1 MRSVRRAECGCVK
14 PAGSDVSARR
24 VRSVR
29 RAECGWP
36 PDARKQIG
44 GFRRRAEWPKNN
56 IAMGGY
62 AVYDDITGRGIASA
76 AKEFGFAL
84 FRRAKR
90 YAFQCRA
97 ALRNVG
103 RVQLR
108 RDGADERLRHA
119 GHKMQRGS
127 QPKKA
132 QTRRAL
138 PTEKHRPRA
147 ALDPRA
153 RMQHRPPAEKR
164 GGTPFSAKKA
174 NAAAPCLCRP
184 GGSEMPKP
192 KPRFCFVLKC
202 NDAGAAQ
209 LPFEN
214 TNIARPGRKPRPC
227 DIPAAY
233 APQSRETPGGQSGRR
248 AAQSRAGHARFAAPP
263 RSPAQRPAETAFA
276 PPFTSAENM
285 STTQYSTERRRYA
298 PAPAEK
304 RGGTPFS
311 AGKSNAAPY
320 FRRPRRG
327 TPNRSRVHAF
337 APRRE
342 RKQRPRRDEILTG
355 RTLSPGAEPTPREKP
370 RRRAATQRKAEILCF
385 CRSARLLFCRPAPK
399 PARGSTLRPR
409 AGKVRC
415 RTAANRTSQT
425 AARHDAQAM
434 HVSPNSRVALVL
446 RRRRVAEPVSS
457 VFRNVRRTG
466 RRFRLPPKF
475 FCPPPTLFV
484 FCRFIPAPACS
495 PHKKTDGKGVFA
507 FPVRSDMFRL
517 SFASSVCRSYGGR
530 DAGTPVIPASGG
542 IYESSARGNSPP
554 WPAADPLSRGPPRG

>member
-1 MRSVRRAECGCVK
+1 MPGGTPERRPCTTAE
-14 PAGSDVSARR
+14 
-24 VRSVR
+24 
-29 RAECGWP
+29 
-36 PDARKQIG
+36 
-44 GFRRRAEWPKNN
+44 RRRRR
-56 IAMGGY
+56 
-62 AVYDDITGRGIASA
+62 TA
-76 AKEFGFAL
+76 AA
-84 FRRAKR
+84 
-90 YAFQCRA
+90 CRA
-97 ALRNVG
+97 QNAARFS
-103 RVQLR
+103 
-108 RDGADERLRHA
+108 A
-119 GHKMQRGS
+119 
-127 QPKKA
+127 KKT

-174 NAAAPCLCRP
+174 NAAPCLCRP

-214 TNIARPGRKPRPC
+214 TNIARPGWKPRPC

-355 RTLSPGAEPTPREKP
+355 RTLSPGGRNPRREKNLAEG
-370 RRRAATQRKAEILCF
+370 RRPKERQKFCASAVLPACF
-385 CRSARLLFCRPAPK
+385 FA
-399 PARGSTLRPR
+399 GLRPNPR
-409 AGKVRC
+409 GARRC
-415 RTAANRTSQT
+415 GLGRVERDVELPQIGRRKQRLAAMLRQCAFPQT
-425 AARHDAQAM
+425 AASPSYYADDALR
-434 HVSPNSRVALVL
+434 SPYRACFGTCGGKRGGAFGCRRSSFV
-446 RRRRVAEPVSS
+446 RRRRSLYSVGLSRRLPVH
-457 VFRNVRRTG
+457 RTKNRRK
-466 RRFRLPPKF
+466 RRFRLS
-475 FCPPPTLFV
+475 
-484 FCRFIPAPACS
+484 R
-495 PHKKTDGKGVFA
+495 
-507 FPVRSDMFRL
+507 PV
-517 SFASSVCRSYGGR
+517 
-530 DAGTPVIPASGG
+530 
-542 IYESSARGNSPP
+542 
-554 WPAADPLSRGPPRG
+554 